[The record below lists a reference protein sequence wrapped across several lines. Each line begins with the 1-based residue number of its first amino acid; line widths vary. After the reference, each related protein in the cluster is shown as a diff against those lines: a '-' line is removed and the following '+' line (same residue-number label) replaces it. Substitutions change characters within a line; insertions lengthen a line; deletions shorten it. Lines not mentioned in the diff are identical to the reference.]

1 MNNTQTTAN
10 FPFIFGIPHIK
21 LLMELHRNEQD
32 PFVKSE
38 LRRIIWAEF
47 VEEQIKRG
55 ERKVYGRHIPH
66 SHRKFRQAVERAER
80 AERESALWSQ

>member
-1 MNNTQTTAN
+1 MINHPTWYDVDMNNTQTTADY
-10 FPFIFGIPHIK
+10 PFIFGIPHIK
-21 LLMELHRNEQD
+21 LLTELYRNEQD

-55 ERKVYGRHIPH
+55 ERHAHGRYIPH
-66 SHRKFRQAVERAER
+66 SHRKFR
-80 AERESALWSQ
+80 SLAL